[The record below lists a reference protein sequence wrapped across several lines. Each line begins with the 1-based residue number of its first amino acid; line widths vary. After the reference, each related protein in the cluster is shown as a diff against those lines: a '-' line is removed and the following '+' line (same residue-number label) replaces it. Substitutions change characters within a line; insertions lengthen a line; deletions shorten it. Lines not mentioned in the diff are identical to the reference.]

1 MTHSMKSEPEVL
13 AAVPA
18 AARIRK
24 TAKAEEVA
32 LTREQ
37 EAELSGCAERIVAL
51 GRRSTSQAF
60 EYGAE
65 LSNVQAIL
73 PAKRFGAWL
82 KAHAGMSTKSARN
95 YTRVYNELAWYRDR
109 MEAAAL
115 APTAMFALLGADD
128 ADIED
133 VLETLERGEHLT
145 IDRIKD
151 MVSSKG
157 TPKSTSVNPLDMP
170 GRAGCLK
177 LAEQRMKTHIDLFY
191 GLLTKVLTH
200 VESAV
205 ETFASGKNVAK
216 TKLAELIEID
226 CRHANDLFELTLAP
240 LFTDTYDERM
250 NWKTTQYGTSSGW
263 GRFQKALHK
272 LGGSASWPDRQAFRP
287 WIVDEVYP
295 LLKFVVRGEPLTD
308 GSEMS
313 PEDIEAE
320 ARAIRARE
328 ERRALN
334 NTRILLSPPPSDAE
348 HMITMARFDVED
360 EEDEQAVA

>member
-1 MTHSMKSEPEVL
+1 MTQRMKKNADTLMVSVATGN
-13 AAVPA
+13 AAV
-18 AARIRK
+18 
-24 TAKAEEVA
+24 EVKDEA
-32 LTREQ
+32 DVLTPEQ
-37 EAELSGCAERIVAL
+37 EQELAGCAERIGAL
-51 GRRSTSQAF
+51 GRRSTAQTF

-65 LSNVQAIL
+65 LAKVQAIL
-73 PAKRFGAWL
+73 PAKKFGAWL
-82 KAHAGMSTKSARN
+82 KAHVGFSTKSAKN
-95 YTRVYNELAWYRDR
+95 YTRVHHELAWHRAR

-115 APTAMFALLGADD
+115 PSAAMFALLGADD
-128 ADIED
+128 ADIEE
-133 VLETLERGEHLT
+133 VLQRIESGERLT
-145 IDRIKD
+145 VARIKT
-151 MVSSKG
+151 MVAGESAEKPAAAS
-157 TPKSTSVNPLDMP
+157 PLDIP

-177 LAEQRMKTHIDLFY
+177 VAEMRMRHQIDLFY
-191 GLLTKVLTH
+191 GLLDKALVH
-200 VESAV
+200 VEVAV
-205 ETFASGKNVAK
+205 ETFGSGKNVAK
-216 TKLAELIEID
+216 SALAEKIEID

-250 NWKTTQYGTSSGW
+250 NWKTTQYGTRSGW

-313 PEDIEAE
+313 PEEVEAE

-334 NTRILLSPPPSDAE
+334 NTRILLSPPPSNAE
-348 HMITMARFDVED
+348 HVIAMARHDVED
-360 EEDEQAVA
+360 EEDEPAVV